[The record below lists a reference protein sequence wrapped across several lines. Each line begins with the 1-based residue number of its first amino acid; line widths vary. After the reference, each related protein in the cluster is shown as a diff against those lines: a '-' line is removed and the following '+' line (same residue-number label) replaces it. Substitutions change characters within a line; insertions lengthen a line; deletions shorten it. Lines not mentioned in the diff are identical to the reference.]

1 MPQRIVPGSVKVL
14 TQDGEVQVTI
24 TLELNINLNTDGVQ
38 VAAQAT
44 TEKKKDNTVSLPEGG
59 DWLVPDFG
67 ASPKL
72 DFGKRE

>member
-1 MPQRIVPGSVKVL
+1 M

-24 TLELNINLNTDGVQ
+24 ALELTINLNTDGVK
-38 VAAQAT
+38 VSAQAVEQKKEAVQQ
-44 TEKKKDNTVSLPEGG
+44 EKDE
-59 DWLVPDFG
+59 WMIPDFG